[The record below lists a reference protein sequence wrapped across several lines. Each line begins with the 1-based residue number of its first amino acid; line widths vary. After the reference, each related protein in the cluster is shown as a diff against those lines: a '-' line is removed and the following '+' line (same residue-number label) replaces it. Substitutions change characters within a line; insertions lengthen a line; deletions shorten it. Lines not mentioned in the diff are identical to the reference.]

1 MSDSQSD
8 SAGAVAD
15 KSQRDEK
22 LDIEA
27 MFQRALQPFFEAIQ
41 PLVQKVALLESKLEA
56 KAFSDFE
63 NLRTPNLDHDFDS
76 RSRPRAEHT
85 PFESRNARQSLG
97 SYHSN
102 STSASQEL
110 TIRKS
115 SFRLEKPKYEFPKD
129 EKIVA
134 V

>member
-1 MSDSQSD
+1 MSDSQ
-8 SAGAVAD
+8 
-15 KSQRDEK
+15 
-22 LDIEA
+22 
-27 MFQRALQPFFEAIQ
+27 
-41 PLVQKVALLESKLEA
+41 LEA
-56 KAFSDFE
+56 KALSDFQ

-102 STSASQEL
+102 STSTSQEL

-115 SFRLEKPKYEFPKD
+115 SCIDTCLAMTGGSFSVLLD
-129 EKIVA
+129 VG